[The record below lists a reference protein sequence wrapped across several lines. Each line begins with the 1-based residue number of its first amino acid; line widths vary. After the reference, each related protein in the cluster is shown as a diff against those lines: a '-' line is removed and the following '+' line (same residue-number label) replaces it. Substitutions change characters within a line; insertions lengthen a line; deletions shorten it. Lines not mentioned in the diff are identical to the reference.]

1 MKNGTSFFYIS
12 LALIAVSLLSCKLK
26 TEEEDLLDKP
36 GVNITENQ
44 VTLIIPKTS
53 NSTKYINI
61 YRRDKQFD
69 EDINIGVIYHPQ
81 ALGNDGKNYVFI
93 DSLIKKNHAYDY
105 RVRYCTDGE
114 YYYTAW
120 SDKIYIEDNYNAYE
134 ESVNLTFRTTSG
146 TDLFDLLY
154 EPTDFTLLINSTI
167 VAPEFPEYTSQNFKP
182 MIIVTNGE
190 STQVFEIPALTQNTK
205 IALRSLLPA
214 DFLDTDISFV
224 GIVGQKTIFDDDT
237 NDVLENNDTNH
248 DGKPDE
254 EKLNKI
260 VIWTDPT
267 PLTINPSAEI
277 VNIPSQSGTT
287 GLDYG
292 RRVKQASIA

>member
-1 MKNGTSFFYIS
+1 MKKGTSFFYIS

-36 GVNITENQ
+36 GVHITKNQ

-53 NSTKYINI
+53 NDTKYINI
-61 YRRDKQFD
+61 YRRDKQTD
-69 EDINIGVIYHPQ
+69 EILNIGILFHPL
-81 ALGNDGKNYVFI
+81 ALTDDKNYVFI
-93 DSLIKKNHAYDY
+93 DSLIKKDQAYDY
-105 RVRYCTDGE
+105 RVRYCTAGE

-120 SDKIYIEDNYNAYE
+120 SDKIYIEDTYNAYDDN
-134 ESVNLTFRTTSG
+134 VNLAFRTTSG
-146 TDLFDLLY
+146 SECDIVY
-154 EPTDFTLLINSTI
+154 EPTDFTLQILYNII
-167 VAPEFPEYTSQNFKP
+167 EPDFPEYSTQNYKP
-182 MIIVTNGE
+182 MLIVKNSE
-190 STQVFEIPALTQNTK
+190 STQVFEIPALTANTK

-224 GIVGQKTIFDDDT
+224 GIVGQKTVYEDDT
-237 NDVLENNDTNH
+237 NDILENNDIDH

-254 EKLNKI
+254 EKLNKM
-260 VIWTDPT
+260 VIWTPPT
-267 PLTINPSAEI
+267 PLTINSSAET

-292 RRVKQASIA
+292 RRVK

>member
-1 MKNGTSFFYIS
+1 MKKGTSFFYIS

-53 NSTKYINI
+53 NSTKYINV
-61 YRRDKQFD
+61 YRRDKQTD
-69 EDINIGVIYHPQ
+69 EIVNAGMLFHPQ
-81 ALGNDGKNYVFI
+81 SLENDKKNYCFI
-93 DSLIKKNHAYDY
+93 DTLIQKNHAYDY

-120 SDKIYIEDNYNAYE
+120 SDKIYIEDTYNAYDDN
-134 ESVNLTFRTTSG
+134 VNLAFRTTSG
-146 TDLFDLLY
+146 SEFDIIY
-154 EPTDFTLLINSTI
+154 EPTDFSLQILYDII
-167 VAPEFPEYTSQNFKP
+167 EPDFPEYSTQNYKP
-182 MIIVTNGE
+182 MLIVKNSE
-190 STQVFEIPALTQNTK
+190 STQVFEIANTNHDYK
-205 IALRSLLPA
+205 IPLRNMLPA

-237 NDVLENNDTNH
+237 NDILENNDTNH

-292 RRVKQASIA
+292 RRVK